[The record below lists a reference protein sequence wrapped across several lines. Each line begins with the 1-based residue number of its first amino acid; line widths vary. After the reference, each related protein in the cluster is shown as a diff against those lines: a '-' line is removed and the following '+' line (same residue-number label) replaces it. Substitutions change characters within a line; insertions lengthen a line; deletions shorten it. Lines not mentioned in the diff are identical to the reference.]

1 MTRDY
6 RHGPARSQPYQR
18 QSQRV
23 EADSADTAGRRRAR
37 PIGGWLL
44 ALGLS
49 AALLGAY
56 WVVTHF
62 AQQGVKSEKVE
73 EAQTTDDSSEASISA
88 PSEAGLTPAESDK
101 AVTSE
106 ETDAGDA
113 RAPSDRVVEALPNPH
128 ASQPAAKPEEVHY
141 TFYRGLAEA
150 EVVVEAMPLSVE
162 LAVPH
167 YIQAG
172 SFGAKRYAMA
182 EQKRL
187 QRHGQ
192 ALTVSELTTD
202 QGTYYRLRMGPFTDR
217 LALNKQRNELR
228 RLGVDTLVIKDR
240 SAD

>member
-1 MTRDY
+1 
-6 RHGPARSQPYQR
+6 
-18 QSQRV
+18 
-23 EADSADTAGRRRAR
+23 
-37 PIGGWLL
+37 LL

-62 AQQGVKSEKVE
+62 AQQGVKSEKAEDGQVAE
-73 EAQTTDDSSEASISA
+73 DLSEASMTAS
-88 PSEAGLTPAESDK
+88 SGTELTPAEEI
-101 AVTSE
+101 AVSE
-106 ETDAGDA
+106 ETSEGVSEEMDADD
-113 RAPSDRVVEALPNPH
+113 SDESSEKVVEALPNPH
-128 ASQPAAKPEEVHY
+128 VSQSVDETEEVHY

-162 LAVPH
+162 LSVPH

-187 QRHGQ
+187 KRHDQ
-192 ALTVSELTTD
+192 TLTVSELTTD